1 MIIAYTPAF
10 LTGVG
15 SFVLLPVGDFRFDL
29 LRSAITAHFFKR
41 MFEVLFVHKFSGW
54 TDTEAAITI
63 SLSYFINSVM
73 MIYSHYL
80 IQGFPEPERDLKYF
94 GVLLFLVGISGNFYH
109 HYLLSQLRTK
119 GDKNYKIP
127 QVEDFRFNLFRSTIT
142 IHFFKRIFE
151 VLFVHKYSAWMDIEA
166 AIALPLSYLIC
177 STIMTY
183 SHYLIQGFPE
193 PQTDL
198 KYFGALLFLVGI
210 SGNFYHHYLLSK
222 LRIKG
227 DKNYKIPQGG
237 LFSLVICPHY
247 LFEIMGFFGMS
258 CISQTLYPFCFA
270 LGSAFYLMGR
280 SYATRKWYQSKFEDF
295 PTHVKALIP
304 YIF

>member
-1 MIIAYTPAF
+1 MVLSVLLRFIYPPPSNLFVAAMSVISLVSLGYSGIMEMKGKHMQYSKLWNFGTDQKISADKKVKISSKTGMIIAYTPAF
-10 LTGVG
+10 LVGVG

-29 LRSAITAHFFKR
+29 LRSAIT
-41 MFEVLFVHKFSGW
+41 
-54 TDTEAAITI
+54 
-63 SLSYFINSVM
+63 
-73 MIYSHYL
+73 
-80 IQGFPEPERDLKYF
+80 
-94 GVLLFLVGISGNFYH
+94 
-109 HYLLSQLRTK
+109 
-119 GDKNYKIP
+119 
-127 QVEDFRFNLFRSTIT
+127 

-151 VLFVHKYSAWMDIEA
+151 VLFVHKFSGWMDIDA
-166 AIALPLSYLIC
+166 GTTISLSYFTSSATMI
-177 STIMTY
+177 Y

-247 LFEIMGFFGMS
+247 LFEIMGFFRNFMHFPNI
-258 CISQTLYPFCFA
+258 ISILLYTGKCF
-270 LGSAFYLMGR
+270 LLDGKELCHQKMV
-280 SYATRKWYQSKFEDF
+280 
-295 PTHVKALIP
+295 PV
-304 YIF
+304 